1 MAYSPIEESYMNGFV
16 TTQFATPEPEPVL
29 LAENKNISY
38 PGEQFT
44 DTGGGA
50 AVGTRLKMP
59 SGLNTPENIQ
69 KVGGEILPAGGA
81 MLKGA
86 GQASAGM
93 YGDIE
98 GLGRMVLNYMGV
110 DVNKETKLPT
120 TEDVKTFL
128 DKYIPVDEKYAT
140 FEKAGELASPA
151 GAYGLGKAGIKA
163 IKSTKGMP
171 VGMSIKDV
179 SPKLGAVKP
188 GDELIVQHNLTADK
202 LVSADKLGGMPV
214 PSLAI
219 SKAATPLENFGD
231 ITLIGGPEMAVPSAK
246 NPVFK
251 TDAYTKTRPG
261 ITYTIDDKSA
271 KNLDGLFSDIKDKVP
286 NYNSERYSLVD
297 NIEDMSRNRLMQAKF
312 LSEKGMLPD
321 LKEFE
326 RSSQFEGEVRSLVD
340 QNRAEYENWVN
351 EFKDGLPDAGVV
363 IKEKLF
369 KGHTNAGNRIYREAN
384 IQNIV
389 SHMKGGA
396 GSENV
401 NYGVGNLRAVAT
413 PKFKT
418 FNQIKAS
425 RSKVVS
431 DQDMTAVKD
440 QADNAYRDLLNR
452 LSEINPKYD
461 ASDAILEIAETR
473 SMSGLNRAYGDKVP
487 QELKADI
494 GVFIEKLKDLP
505 TAYFEIKPQRAV
517 DISEF
522 RGAIIPKDTPQK
534 ARDVLKKNGITEVY
548 EYSTPEERKSLFQKY
563 GKEMFTVAPAMP
575 AASQQEENK

>member
-1 MAYSPIEESYMNGFV
+1 M
-16 TTQFATPEPEPVL
+16 
-29 LAENKNISY
+29 
-38 PGEQFT
+38 
-44 DTGGGA
+44 
-50 AVGTRLKMP
+50 VG
-59 SGLNTPENIQ
+59 
-69 KVGGEILPAGGA
+69 
-81 MLKGA
+81 
-86 GQASAGM
+86 
-93 YGDIE
+93 
-98 GLGRMVLNYMGV
+98 
-110 DVNKETKLPT
+110 
-120 TEDVKTFL
+120 
-128 DKYIPVDEKYAT
+128 
-140 FEKAGELASPA
+140 
-151 GAYGLGKAGIKA
+151 KA
-163 IKSTKGMP
+163 IKATKNMP
-171 VGMSIKDV
+171 VGMSIQDV
-179 SPKLGAVKP
+179 SESMQAANAWANPKMYLAQIEDATQKENMTRIDKNMRQYAEQGMPLSKIKKELERDIGLKLSPDQIDYVGGFVKSQKGSSSPKLSAVKP

-202 LVSADKLGGMPV
+202 LVSADRLGGMPV

-231 ITLIGGPEMAVPSAK
+231 ITLIGGPEMAMPSAK

-271 KNLDGLFSDIKDKVP
+271 KNLDSLFSDIKDKVP

-297 NIEDMSRNRLMQAKF
+297 NIEDMSRNRLMQAKY

-326 RSSQFEGEVRSLVD
+326 RPSQFEGEVRSIVD
-340 QNRAEYENWVN
+340 ANRADYENWVN

-369 KGHTNAGNRIYREAN
+369 KGFTYAGNRIYREAN
-384 IQNIV
+384 LQNIV
-389 SHMKGGA
+389 SAMKGGA
-396 GSENV
+396 GSEGV
-401 NYGVGNLRAVAT
+401 NYGVGNIRAVAT

-418 FNQIKAS
+418 FEQIKAS
-425 RSKVVS
+425 RSKVIS
-431 DQDMTAVKD
+431 DKEMTAIKD
-440 QADNAYRDLLNR
+440 QADVAYRDLLNR

-494 GVFIEKLKDLP
+494 GIFIEKLKDLP

-517 DISEF
+517 NISEF
-522 RGAIIPKDTPQK
+522 RGAIIPKDTSQK

-563 GKEMFTVAPAMP
+563 GKEMFSVAPAIP
-575 AASQQEENK
+575 AAAMQQEENK